1 MHGPKRLGKLQDEDL
16 KMVRYEV
23 WCWQLEASVRS
34 VRLAKCTQAS
44 PVKFLKKKETLPETK
59 QSRPQH
65 PQATLRKAIDT
76 VRERTSQ
83 YIIENNSYE
92 AFSIDNVLF
101 IRDFDNY
108 V

>member
-1 MHGPKRLGKLQDEDL
+1 M
-16 KMVRYEV
+16 
-23 WCWQLEASVRS
+23 RS
-34 VRLAKCTQAS
+34 VRLAKCTQVS
-44 PVKFLKKKETLPETK
+44 PVKFLKKETLPETK

-65 PQATLRKAIDT
+65 PPATLRKAIDT

-92 AFSIDNVLF
+92 AFSINNMLF
-101 IRDFDNY
+101 IRDFDKY